1 MRPDLACIEVDGVH
15 HEPIK
20 AVKSAFYCE
29 RELKIHEERH
39 DTGARSVSL
48 RRRMAR
54 FDDLPADQKAVL
66 QLVLRQGRT
75 YAEIAGLLKISTEAV
90 RDRALT
96 ALDAIGPDGLGDLA
110 DEQEDAV
117 GDYLL
122 GQQSA
127 SARALTRDLLE
138 RSQPARDWARAVATE
153 LRNGGAVG
161 DGALSEIPADP
172 AEVDEAFD
180 ALHARR
186 RARADQERS
195 SRLGGVLLIAG
206 VAIVAVLLVLV
217 LTGVIGG
224 GSDDQPSDSAATTTT
239 STTATTSTTSTTGA
253 VVEKQINLT
262 PPGGGKKPL
271 GVGNIV
277 AQDGQR
283 AIAVVGQDLPASGHY
298 VLWLRNGDKAKF
310 LGFFPVVKSK
320 GTDKGKLQGLVP
332 APTDLASYN
341 ELLVTREASSSPT
354 APTTIIL
361 RGSTTG

>member
-1 MRPDLACIEVDGVH
+1 MRPDFARVEVDDVH

-20 AVKSAFYCE
+20 AVKSAFNCE

-48 RRRMAR
+48 LRRMAR

-96 ALDAIGPDGLGDLA
+96 ALDAIGPDGLGGLA
-110 DEQEDAV
+110 DDQEDAI

-127 SARALTRDLLE
+127 SERIVTRELLE
-138 RSQPARDWARAVATE
+138 GSQPARDWARAVATE
-153 LRNGGAVG
+153 LRNGGVVG
-161 DGALSEIPADP
+161 DGALPEIPADP

-186 RARADQERS
+186 RARADQQRS
-195 SRLGGVLLIAG
+195 SRLGGILVIAG
-206 VAIVAVLLVLV
+206 VLIVVALLVLL

-224 GSDDQPSDSAATTTT
+224 GSDDHSTDSATTTTT
-239 STTATTSTTSTTGA
+239 STTATTSTTGA

-262 PPGGGKKPL
+262 PPSGAKTPL
-271 GVGNIV
+271 GVANIV
-277 AQDGQR
+277 SQDGQR
-283 AIAVVGQDLPASGHY
+283 ALAVVGQDLPGSGRY
-298 VLWLRNGDKAKF
+298 VLWLRKGTKSTF
-310 LGFFPVVKSK
+310 LGFFPVVRGK
-320 GTDKGKLQGLVP
+320 GTNKGKLQGLVAAP
-332 APTDLASYN
+332 ADLASYD
-341 ELLVTREASSSPT
+341 ELLVTREASSSPK
-354 APTTIIL
+354 APTRIIL
-361 RGSTTG
+361 QGSTTG